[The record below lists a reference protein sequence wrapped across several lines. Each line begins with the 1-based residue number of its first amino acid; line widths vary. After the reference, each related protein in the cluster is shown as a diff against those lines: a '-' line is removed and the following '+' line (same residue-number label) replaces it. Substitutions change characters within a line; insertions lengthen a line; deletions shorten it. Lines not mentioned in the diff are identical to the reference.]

1 MHICIYTYSLP
12 TSGKCFVSVPA
23 ITQLSRRT
31 CLCVSECL
39 CVREREIQQCS
50 EVLAPHPCWWK
61 KNKKNKQSTGVQQH
75 SANAITHSCWVSYYC
90 IFVYCKFFYVMSK
103 RVRKHFLWKKVDKTK
118 KEPPS
123 LQKMLFVVFQPVFLM
138 INTPLCNWILKKIP
152 VLGQRSTLSKI
163 RNSKK
168 KPQKQTKTVL
178 SGTFVWNDRN
188 SPL

>member
-1 MHICIYTYSLP
+1 MFCLGSCHYATEQKNLSVCVWV
-12 TSGKCFVSVPA
+12 FV
-23 ITQLSRRT
+23 
-31 CLCVSECL
+31 CK
-39 CVREREIQQCS
+39 REIQQYS
-50 EVLAPHPCWWK
+50 EVVAPYPCWWK
-61 KNKKNKQSTGVQQH
+61 KKQKKKQPLGVQQH
-75 SANAITHSCWVSYYC
+75 SANAITHSCWLSYYC

-123 LQKMLFVVFQPVFLM
+123 LQNMLFVVFQPVFVM
-138 INTPLCNWILKKIP
+138 INTPLCNWILKKIL

-163 RNSKK
+163 RNRKK
-168 KPQKQTKTVL
+168 KTTQKQTKTVL